1 MYFFKTNDAVRW
13 GAFSAWRGQLER
25 RQLIQACR
33 LRLLM
38 LAQAC
43 IFPNIGKQI
52 LKKFCTSKNGCEI
65 RFLKNKIAENSITRK
80 IPKDHQPVHVFD
92 PNTFTFLGDQGP
104 WDGTKTLS
112 LTPSILPDRQRQLGA
127 IPVATLRVQ
136 LQEDGRLSDTAHE
149 FVDCFL
155 GWARS
160 SVTGRI
166 PADYVQLGEDFLV

>member
-1 MYFFKTNDAVRW
+1 MGSFFSMARSVRASTTDLSMPASITNVGTSLYLSKHRETN
-13 GAFSAWRGQLER
+13 F
-25 RQLIQACR
+25 
-33 LRLLM
+33 
-38 LAQAC
+38 
-43 IFPNIGKQI
+43 N
-52 LKKFCTSKNGCEI
+52 KFCTSKNGCEI

-112 LTPSILPDRQRQLGA
+112 LTPSILPNRQRQLGA

-149 FVDCFL
+149 FVNCFL

-160 SVTGRI
+160 SVAGRI